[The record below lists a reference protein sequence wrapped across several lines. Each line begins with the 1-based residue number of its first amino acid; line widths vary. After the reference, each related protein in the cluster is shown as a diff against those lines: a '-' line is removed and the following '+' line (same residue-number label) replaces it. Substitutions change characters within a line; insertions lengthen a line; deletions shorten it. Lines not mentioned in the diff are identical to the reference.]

1 MCPNA
6 GFSRGMALV
15 RIAALMLA
23 LALALALPAVAGA
36 RTGVR
41 VGIGDQNAG
50 MFDQPAFTALKLR
63 RARYFI
69 SWDAIRRPAELAAA
83 DAYVDRARRA
93 HIRVLLHISTNDI
106 SGRRGKLPSTTA
118 YQRYVGRLVRHFR
131 PRGVHDWGVWNEAN
145 HRSQPTWRSPRQ
157 AARYYRVMRRIC
169 RGCAIVALDVL
180 DQRGVARYIRRWY
193 GSLSRSLRAR
203 ARLVGIHNY
212 SDTNRFRSRG
222 TRSIIRTA
230 RRYNRHARFWM
241 TETGGV
247 VNFGRSF
254 PCSPRRAA
262 KAVSYMFTLARAYRR
277 YVKRLYA
284 YNWTGA
290 GCHGTAFDAGL
301 VAPSGARRPGYFVF
315 KRRLAGFLR

>member
-1 MCPNA
+1 MT
-6 GFSRGMALV
+6 FL
-15 RIAALMLA
+15 RIVVLSIVVA
-23 LALALALPAVAGA
+23 LAAPAVAGA

-41 VGIGDQNAG
+41 VGIGDQHVA

-93 HIRVLLHISTNDI
+93 HVSVLLHISTNDI
-106 SGRRGKLPSTTA
+106 SGRRGTLPSTTA

-193 GSLSRSLRAR
+193 SALSRSLRSR

-222 TRSIIRTA
+222 TRSIIRTT
-230 RRYNRHARFWM
+230 RRYSRHARFWM

-262 KAVSYMFTLARAYRR
+262 KAVSYMFRLARGYRR
-277 YVKRLYA
+277 YVTRLYA

-301 VAPSGARRPGYFVF
+301 TAPDGSRRPGYFVF

>member
-1 MCPNA
+1 
-6 GFSRGMALV
+6 MALV
-15 RIAALMLA
+15 RTAAIALVLA
-23 LALALALPAVAGA
+23 LAAPAVAGA
-36 RTGVR
+36 RTAVR
-41 VGIGDQNAG
+41 VGIGDQHVA
-50 MFDQPAFTALKLR
+50 MFDQPSFAALKLR

-83 DAYVDRARRA
+83 DTYVDRARRA
-93 HIRVLLHISTNDI
+93 RVSVLLHISTNDI

-118 YQRYVGRLVRHFR
+118 YRRYVGRLVRHFR

-169 RGCAIVALDVL
+169 RGCTIVALDVL

-193 GSLSRSLRAR
+193 SALSHSLRSR

-222 TRSIIRTA
+222 TRSIIRTT
-230 RRYNRHARFWM
+230 RRYSRHARFWM

-254 PCSPRRAA
+254 PCSTPRAA
-262 KAVSYMFTLARAYRR
+262 KAVSYMFTLARRYRR
-277 YVKRLYA
+277 YIKRLYA
-284 YNWTGA
+284 YNWTGD
-290 GCHGTAFDAGL
+290 GCRGYAFDAEL
-301 VAPSGARRPGYFVF
+301 TSPTGARRAGYYVF

>member
-1 MCPNA
+1 
-6 GFSRGMALV
+6 
-15 RIAALMLA
+15 
-23 LALALALPAVAGA
+23 
-36 RTGVR
+36 
-41 VGIGDQNAG
+41 
-50 MFDQPAFTALKLR
+50 
-63 RARYFI
+63 
-69 SWDAIRRPAELAAA
+69 
-83 DAYVDRARRA
+83 
-93 HIRVLLHISTNDI
+93 
-106 SGRRGKLPSTTA
+106 
-118 YQRYVGRLVRHFR
+118 VRHFR

-157 AARYYRVMRRIC
+157 AARYYRVMRQIC

-193 GSLSRSLRAR
+193 SALSRSLRSR

-222 TRSIIRTA
+222 TRSIIRTV
-230 RRYNRHARFWM
+230 RRYSRHARFWM

-254 PCSPRRAA
+254 PCSTRRAA
-262 KAVSYMFTLARAYRR
+262 KAVSYMFTLARRYRR

-284 YNWTGA
+284 YNWTGD
-290 GCHGTAFDAGL
+290 GCRGYAFDAGL
-301 VAPSGARRPGYFVF
+301 TSPTGARRAAYYVF

>member
-1 MCPNA
+1 
-6 GFSRGMALV
+6 MAFLRIVVLSLV
-15 RIAALMLA
+15 VA
-23 LALALALPAVAGA
+23 LAAPAVAGA
-36 RTGVR
+36 RTAVR
-41 VGIGDQNAG
+41 VGIGDQHVA

-93 HIRVLLHISTNDI
+93 HVSVLLHISTNDI
-106 SGRRGKLPSTTA
+106 SGRRGKLPSATA

-193 GSLSRSLRAR
+193 RSLSRSLRSR

-212 SDTNRFRSRG
+212 SDTNRFRPRG
-222 TRSIIRTA
+222 TRSIIRTT

-262 KAVSYMFTLARAYRR
+262 KAVSYMFRLARSYRR

-290 GCHGTAFDAGL
+290 GCRGTAFDAGL
-301 VAPSGARRPGYFVF
+301 TAPDGSRRQGYFVF

>member
-1 MCPNA
+1 MT
-6 GFSRGMALV
+6 FLRTVVLV
-15 RIAALMLA
+15 LA
-23 LALALALPAVAGA
+23 LALAVPAVAGA
-36 RTGVR
+36 WTAVR
-41 VGIGDQNAG
+41 VGIGDQHVA

-69 SWDAIRRPAELAAA
+69 SWDAIRRPTELAAA

-93 HIRVLLHISTNDI
+93 HVSVLMHISTNDI
-106 SGRRGKLPSTTA
+106 SGRRGKLPSTTS

-169 RGCAIVALDVL
+169 RGCTIVALDVL
-180 DQRGVARYIRRWY
+180 DQRGVATYIRRWY
-193 GSLSRSLRAR
+193 AALSKTLRSR

-222 TRSIIRTA
+222 TRSIIQTVRQ
-230 RRYNRHARFWM
+230 YSRHATFWM

-254 PCSPRRAA
+254 PCSTSRAA
-262 KAVSYMFTLARAYRR
+262 KAVSYMFRLARNFRH
-277 YVKRLYA
+277 YVKRLYT

-301 VAPSGARRPGYFVF
+301 TSPSGARRQGYYVF

>member
-1 MCPNA
+1 MTFRRA
-6 GFSRGMALV
+6 AALV
-15 RIAALMLA
+15 LVLA
-23 LALALALPAVAGA
+23 LAAPAVAGA
-36 RTGVR
+36 RTPVR
-41 VGIGDQNAG
+41 VGIGDEHPA

-69 SWDAIRRPAELAAA
+69 AWDAIRRPSALAAA

-93 HIRVLLHISTNDI
+93 RVSVLMHISTNDI
-106 SGRRGKLPSTTA
+106 SARRGKLPPTTS

-131 PRGVHDWGVWNEAN
+131 AKGVRDWGVWNEAN

-169 RGCAIVALDVL
+169 RGCTIVALDVL
-180 DQRGVARYIRRWY
+180 DQRGVANYIRRWY
-193 GSLSRSLRAR
+193 AALSPALRTR

-222 TRSIIRTA
+222 TRSIISTA
-230 RRYNRHARFWM
+230 RRYNRHASFWM

-254 PCSPRRAA
+254 PCSTRRAA
-262 KAVSYMFTLARAYRR
+262 KAVSYMFTLARTFKR

-290 GCHGTAFDAGL
+290 GCQGLAFDAGL
-301 VAPSGARRPGYFVF
+301 TTSTGARRQGYFVF

>member
-1 MCPNA
+1 MTL
-6 GFSRGMALV
+6 F
-15 RIAALMLA
+15 RIAAVALVLVLA
-23 LALALALPAVAGA
+23 APAVAGA

-41 VGIGDQNAG
+41 VGIGDQHAG
-50 MFDQPAFTALKLR
+50 MFDQPAFAALKLR

-93 HIRVLLHISTNDI
+93 RVSVLLHVSTNDI

-118 YQRYVGRLVRHFR
+118 YRRYVGRLVRHFR
-131 PRGVHDWGVWNEAN
+131 ARGVHDWGVWNEAN

-193 GSLSRSLRAR
+193 SALSRSLQSR

-222 TRSIIRTA
+222 TRSIIRTV
-230 RRYNRHARFWM
+230 RRYSRHARFWM

-254 PCSPRRAA
+254 PCSTRRAA
-262 KAVSYMFTLARAYRR
+262 KAVSYMFTLARRYRR

-284 YNWTGA
+284 YNWTGD
-290 GCHGTAFDAGL
+290 GCRGYAFDAGL
-301 VAPSGARRPGYFVF
+301 TSPTGTRRAAYYVF